1 VAGKPKATQ
10 EAETAAKIAGE
21 QEVAEENKNLKRN
34 NFGVKIA
41 ENIDGEG
48 HNKQWGKNGL
58 LTRKANS
65 RLPTKFR
72 IIKLYYIL
80 ILKKKRKVVALK
92 MKNINPGYKKLIL
105 NIYLDVFR

>member
-48 HNKQWGKNGL
+48 HNKQWGTNGL
-58 LTRKANS
+58 LRSKANS
-65 RLPTKFR
+65 RLPTKFKM
-72 IIKLYYIL
+72 IIKLYYI
-80 ILKKKRKVVALK
+80 
-92 MKNINPGYKKLIL
+92 
-105 NIYLDVFR
+105 

>member
-1 VAGKPKATQ
+1 VAGNPKATQ
-10 EAETAAKIAGE
+10 DAETAAQIAGE

-48 HNKQWGKNGL
+48 HNKQWGTNGL
-58 LTRKANS
+58 LRSKANS
-65 RLPTKFR
+65 RLPTKFN

-80 ILKKKRKVVALK
+80 ILE
-92 MKNINPGYKKLIL
+92 
-105 NIYLDVFR
+105 